1 MSNLLKNSSEDLI
14 STLPIDSST
23 NLSEEQKKKI
33 AEDVSVTESIFLPKN
48 PSKEE
53 EGTFLNK
60 KTKSVALAIIIY
72 VILNTPIIRSYT
84 SKYLKSEIIN
94 KVFTIVLSAVIAYL
108 YYSQL

>member
-14 STLPIDSST
+14 STLPIDTSN
-23 NLSEEQKKKI
+23 NLSDEQKKKI
-33 AEDVSVTESIFLPKN
+33 AEDISVTESIFLPKK
-48 PSKEE
+48 PSEKEE
-53 EGTFLNK
+53 SSFLNK

-94 KVFTIVLSAVIAYL
+94 KSFTVLLAAAIAYF

>member
-14 STLPIDSST
+14 STLPIDTSN
-23 NLSEEQKKKI
+23 NLSDEQKKKI
-33 AEDVSVTESIFLPKN
+33 AEDVSVTQSIFLPKN
-48 PSKEE
+48 SSEKEE
-53 EGTFLNK
+53 SSFLNK

-94 KVFTIVLSAVIAYL
+94 KSFTVLLAAAIAYL